1 MGIVITFHTM
11 TTTNSTPTPAT
22 PKADDKTPIVE
33 FEYPDSETGEMKVRY
48 LRVVEAD
55 ARYVKGYEL
64 VSPISKT
71 DGQFKTFSRTRLA
84 RNGVSLI
91 SF

>member
-1 MGIVITFHTM
+1 M
-11 TTTNSTPTPAT
+11 TTPSTPTTAT
-22 PKADDKTPIVE
+22 ATTATETPVEKSPVVE
-33 FEYPDSETGEMKVRY
+33 FEYADSTTGEMKIRY

-71 DGQFKTFSRTRLA
+71 DGQFKTFSRTKLT
-84 RNGVSLI
+84 RNGVSLV

>member
-1 MGIVITFHTM
+1 M

-22 PKADDKTPIVE
+22 TKSDDKTPIVE
-33 FEYPDSETGEMKVRY
+33 FEYPDSETGEMKARY
-48 LRVVEAD
+48 LRVTFAD
-55 ARYVKGYEL
+55 ARHVKGYEL

-84 RNGVSLI
+84 RYGVSLI

>member
-1 MGIVITFHTM
+1 M
-11 TTTNSTPTPAT
+11 TSNPIP
-22 PKADDKTPIVE
+22 DEKTPIVE
-33 FEYPDSETGEMKVRY
+33 FEYPDSSTGEMKLRY
-48 LRVVEAD
+48 LRVTEAD

-64 VSPISKT
+64 VSPLSKT

>member
-1 MGIVITFHTM
+1 MAIM
-11 TTTNSTPTPAT
+11 TTPSTPTVSTAT
-22 PKADDKTPIVE
+22 TTDKKDERTPIVE
-33 FEYPDSETGEMKVRY
+33 FEYPDSTTGDMKLRY
-48 LRVVEAD
+48 LRVTEAD

-64 VSPISKT
+64 VSPLSKT
-71 DGQFKTFSRTRLA
+71 DGQFKTFSRVRLA

>member
-1 MGIVITFHTM
+1 M
-11 TTTNSTPTPAT
+11 TTPSTTLETPDRT
-22 PKADDKTPIVE
+22 PVVE
-33 FEYPDSETGEMKVRY
+33 FEYPDSQTGEMKVRY
-48 LRVVEAD
+48 LRVTEAD

-84 RNGVSLI
+84 RNGVSMV